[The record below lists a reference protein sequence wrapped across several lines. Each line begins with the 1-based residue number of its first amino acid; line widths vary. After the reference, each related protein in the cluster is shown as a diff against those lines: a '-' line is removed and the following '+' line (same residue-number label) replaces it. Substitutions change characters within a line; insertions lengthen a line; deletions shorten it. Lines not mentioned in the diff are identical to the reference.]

1 MSTDARDARRTTTR
15 ASRCGDA
22 TRAATAGASARAFD
36 FIQWGPLR
44 GHKNAENG
52 GGVRIGRVFEPM
64 W

>member
-22 TRAATAGASARAFD
+22 TAGASARAFD

-44 GHKNAENG
+44 WHKNAENG